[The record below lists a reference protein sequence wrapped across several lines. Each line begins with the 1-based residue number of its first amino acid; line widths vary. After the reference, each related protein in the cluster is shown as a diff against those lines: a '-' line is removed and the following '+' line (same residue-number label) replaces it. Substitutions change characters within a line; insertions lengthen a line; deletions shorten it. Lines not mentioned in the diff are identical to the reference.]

1 MRRSKKPP
9 CAASA
14 EPHTEPCETQCDLT
28 CARPP
33 RSEMMRWD
41 PDEASDLGDDPA
53 LRRSSSVLDGRGLRL
68 RGLPG
73 RVRAPAGPEPRSPGT
88 IAIACSLA
96 ALPTA
101 PFGGGPSCLQTLHLQ
116 LLGRGQMVLL
126 PGPAPGESP
135 GHLLRHSL
143 RVTGLRAPPPAPL
156 TLPVI
161 QAPPGRGGAID
172 KDLT

>member
-1 MRRSKKPP
+1 MNLWGVRRSKKPP

-88 IAIACSLA
+88 IAIACPLA

-116 LLGRGQMVLL
+116 LLGLGQMVLL
-126 PGPAPGESP
+126 PGPAPGEI
-135 GHLLRHSL
+135 
-143 RVTGLRAPPPAPL
+143 TGPPPA
-156 TLPVI
+156 T
-161 QAPPGRGGAID
+161 QSARDRPPSSTPGPSDSARDPGSAWQRGCH
-172 KDLT
+172 